1 MPILPR
7 LRGTVRCAEP
17 RCVQLPEAEN
27 PNLGEARECG
37 IQPLAHILRLWTG
50 SGGGAPTEPYGVV
63 ANRSISTP
71 TLVASGKTSNFS
83 TRTLT
88 ERTRRS
94 ARHDPAISSARVST
108 RLI

>member
-1 MPILPR
+1 MPVLVR
-7 LRGTVRCAEP
+7 LRRVLGCAEP
-17 RCVQLPEAEN
+17 YCAQLPEGEN
-27 PNLGEARECG
+27 PNLREARECD
-37 IQPLAHILRLWTG
+37 IQPLAFAMCKTAVL
-50 SGGGAPTEPYGVV
+50 GGGAPDKSYV
-63 ANRSISTP
+63 AGTNRSISTP

-94 ARHDPAISSARVST
+94 ARHDPAISSAKVST

>member
-1 MPILPR
+1 MPILAR
-7 LRGTVRCAEP
+7 LRRVFGCAEP
-17 RCVQLPEAEN
+17 CCVQLPEATIS
-27 PNLGEARECG
+27 NLREARECD
-37 IQPLAHILRLWTG
+37 IQPLARIMYKSAAWD
-50 SGGGAPTEPYGVV
+50 GGAPDEPYDAG

-71 TLVASGKTSNFS
+71 TLVASGNTSNFS

-94 ARHDPAISSARVST
+94 ARHDPAISSAKVST